1 MKKILSMLMLAG
13 IVTFIACGPSAK
25 EKAEKAKQDSIMMAD
40 SIAKVE
46 MMAKQK
52 ADSIAMVEKAIHIK
66 DSLKLDS
73 IAKATAKSTKKAT
86 KKVETKEAKS
96 MKKAR
101 G

>member
-1 MKKILSMLMLAG
+1 MKKILSMLMFAG
-13 IVTFIACGPSAK
+13 MVTFVACGPSAK
-25 EKAEKAKQDSIMMAD
+25 EKAEKAKQDSILMAD

-52 ADSIAMVEKAIHIK
+52 ADSIAMVEKAIRIK

-73 IAKATAKSTKKAT
+73 IAKANAKLTKKTT